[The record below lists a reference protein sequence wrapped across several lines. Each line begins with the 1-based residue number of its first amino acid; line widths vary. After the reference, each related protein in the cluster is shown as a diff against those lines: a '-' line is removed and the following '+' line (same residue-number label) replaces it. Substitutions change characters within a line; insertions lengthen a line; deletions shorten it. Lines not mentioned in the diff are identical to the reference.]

1 MYCVPSTVPARRL
14 AARRPRRSI
23 TVRCSP
29 LPDPA
34 PTLSPGSDWE
44 VDILA
49 IRARMCRSRLSKDG
63 GLSPGRD

>member
-14 AARRPRRSI
+14 AARRPSRSI

-29 LPDPA
+29 VSHQA

-49 IRARMCRSRLSKDG
+49 IRARMCRSRLIEAW
-63 GLSPGRD
+63 GLSPSRA